1 MQTREPLLNFT
12 RSELAAHLAD
22 KFAMPRFR
30 ADQIFQWVYQ
40 KGVFDFGEMSNI
52 RKEDRDRLAQSIT
65 LPEPKF
71 ATRQISNDGT
81 RKYLIPVAEDHKV
94 ECVMIHQASRMT
106 LCVSSQVGCALGCKF
121 CQTGTMGLIRHLT
134 AEEILIQVLTVKQD
148 ALNFGDSISNMVFMG
163 MGEPMHNFPAVSK
176 AIAIL
181 TDAYGVGLSRRKITV
196 STVGLVTGIE
206 KFYAEDVQA
215 NLAVSLNATTD
226 EVRQRIM
233 PINKKFN
240 LEKLLSTL
248 RNAPLRPRDKITI
261 EYVMLAGVNDTQAD
275 LNRLPKLLSGIP
287 CKVNLIPYNDN
298 AGLGFS
304 SPDKS
309 WIRHWQDTLIKK
321 GVLATVR
328 WSKGR
333 DIDAACGQLLTES
346 KKVSRSQKQSLKLVD
361 PPPATH

>member
-1 MQTREPLLNFT
+1 MDTTESQQPLLNFT
-12 RSELAAHLAD
+12 RSELAAYLAEN
-22 KFAMPRFR
+22 FSMPRFR

-40 KGVFDFGEMSNI
+40 KGVFSFEEMSNI
-52 RKEDRDRLAQSIT
+52 KKEDRDRLARAFR
-65 LPEPKF
+65 LPQPEF
-71 ATRQISNDGT
+71 STRQISNDGT
-81 RKYLIPVAEDHKV
+81 RKYLIPVAEGHKV

-121 CQTGTMGLIRHLT
+121 CQTGTMGLIRHLST
-134 AEEILIQVLTVKQD
+134 EEILIQVLTVKHD

-163 MGEPMHNFPAVSK
+163 MGEPLHNFPAVSK

-181 TDAYGVGLSRRKITV
+181 TDDYGVALSRRRITV
-196 STVGLVTGIE
+196 STVGLVTGIQ
-206 KFYAEDVQA
+206 KFFSEDVQA

-226 EVRQRIM
+226 EVREKIM
-233 PINKKFN
+233 PINKKFK
-240 LEKLLSTL
+240 LEELLGTL
-248 RNAPLRPRDKITI
+248 RSATLRPRDKITI

-275 LNRLPKLLSGIP
+275 LNRLPRLLVGIP

-304 SPDKS
+304 SPEKG
-309 WIRHWQDTLIKK
+309 WIKHWQDSLIKK

-346 KKVSRSQKQSLKLVD
+346 KKTRVPKASLQLAAVN
-361 PPPATH
+361 